1 MVYVLMMNGKAVSC
15 SLNLSDFDELLE
27 IHREIDS
34 ITLEVVSLPLPSCA
48 QSALAPMAG

>member
-15 SLNLSDFDELLE
+15 SLFLSDFDELIE
-27 IHREIDS
+27 AHRGISD